1 MLKKRFISL
10 VLLISLFSVCIPV
23 HSSSGRASTLQ
34 EFAAMVEE
42 YASRL
47 ETSYAI
53 PCEWTLTEELKKPS
67 SVGKGI
73 TLLSEIMIRA
83 GSGPYSVAWYDDRVL
98 LSGVTYYAGWII
110 LHRWQNGTADQLS
123 SQEKLTLEKALAL
136 VSGASGTDLE
146 KERYIYDELCARI
159 TYDTSDDSSGDK
171 DCAIGALLNGRADC
185 DGYSDA
191 MLLCC
196 GLAGIPCR
204 FIHGDSVVPSR
215 SGSGDNSHLWN
226 LVYVGD
232 SWLMCD
238 VTWGDHDHEEP
249 SYLYFNLGRRD
260 ASLSYH
266 WNTDTQFSDIASTA
280 DFATQL
286 MPDQQPAIVYS
297 QEDVRNAARAAT
309 SAGLHHFS
317 LYCPEEV
324 FWQTD
329 YDSFLRMLY
338 CGAVGQHSYASS
350 GRMYEISN
358 ITLPDDPFC
367 FCDSEKEILSAIREY
382 ADAGINSFSLYF
394 APALAAQMFANNHVQ
409 LLQVLSESC
418 LEEPGRYSYS
428 EENGH
433 ITLSNVSFSGS
444 SLSTCASLDDM
455 VALVRRELPSQPSSL
470 SFLFTGGLSFDQ
482 ISDVLSTAIY
492 SLGADSFSY
501 SCSGKRITIFN
512 LAYCDNYCLAES
524 EKDVRIY
531 IHSVKDSK
539 KNSLRIYCSDALYA
553 SLCADNASAFFA
565 ILKQAGFTEY
575 SVFHTDSYRMLEAKE
590 LR

>member
-1 MLKKRFISL
+1 MQKIRVFSL
-10 VLLISLFSVCIPV
+10 ITAILLLFTAVPGYASIEKL
-23 HSSSGRASTLQ
+23 SSLQ
-34 EFAAMVEE
+34 EFAATVEE
-42 YASRL
+42 YAARL
-47 ETSYAI
+47 ETSCSI

-73 TLLSEIMIRA
+73 TLLSEIMVRA
-83 GSGPYSVAWYDDRVL
+83 GCGPYSVAWYDDRVL
-98 LSGVTYYAGWII
+98 LSGITYYAGWTI
-110 LHRWQNGTADQLS
+110 LRRWQTGATDLLS
-123 SQEKLTLEKALAL
+123 SREKLTLEKALVL
-136 VSGASGTDLE
+136 VSGATGSDLE
-146 KERYIYDELCARI
+146 KERYIYDGLCARI
-159 TYDTSDDSSGDK
+159 TYDTRDDGSGDK

-358 ITLPDDPFC
+358 ITLPDSPFC
-367 FCDSEKEILSAIREY
+367 FCDSEEDVFSRLVSTRES
-382 ADAGINSFSLYF
+382 GINS
-394 APALAAQMFANNHVQ
+394 
-409 LLQVLSESC
+409 LQ
-418 LEEPGRYSYS
+418 
-428 EENGH
+428 
-433 ITLSNVSFSGS
+433 
-444 SLSTCASLDDM
+444 
-455 VALVRRELPSQPSSL
+455 
-470 SFLFTGGLSFDQ
+470 
-482 ISDVLSTAIY
+482 
-492 SLGADSFSY
+492 
-501 SCSGKRITIFN
+501 
-512 LAYCDNYCLAES
+512 
-524 EKDVRIY
+524 
-531 IHSVKDSK
+531 
-539 KNSLRIYCSDALYA
+539 IYCTDALYA
-553 SLCADNASAFFA
+553 SLCAENAQKFFR
-565 ILKQAGFTEY
+565 LLQQAGC
-575 SVFHTDSYRMLEAKE
+575 
-590 LR
+590 